1 MAEKVKVELNLKGVN
16 ELMKSGP
23 IQSAL
28 KAAGEAVARQA
39 GGEAHADSTRTINWI
54 AVQDIR
60 SDDEKDL
67 NALISAVSSVGLS
80 LRK

>member
-1 MAEKVKVELNLKGVN
+1 MAKNVKVELNLKGVN
-16 ELMKSGP
+16 ELMKSAP
-23 IQSAL
+23 IQAAL
-28 KAAGEAVARQA
+28 KSAGEAVARQA
-39 GGEAHADSTRTINWI
+39 GGQAHADSTRTINWI

-60 SDDEKDL
+60 SDDDNDL

>member
-1 MAEKVKVELNLKGVN
+1 MADKVKVELNLKGVN
-16 ELMKSGP
+16 ELMKSAP

-28 KAAGEAVARQA
+28 KAAGEAVAQQA
-39 GGEAHADSTRTINWI
+39 GGGAHADSTRTINWI

-67 NALISAVSSVGLS
+67 NVLISAASSVGLS

>member
-1 MAEKVKVELNLKGVN
+1 MADKVKVELNLKGVN
-16 ELMKSGP
+16 ELMKSAP

-39 GGEAHADSTRTINWI
+39 GGQAHADSTRTINWI
-54 AVQDIR
+54 AGQDIR

-67 NALISAVSSVGLS
+67 NALISAASSVGLS

>member
-1 MAEKVKVELNLKGVN
+1 MADKVKVELNLKGVN
-16 ELMKSGP
+16 ELMKSAP

-39 GGEAHADSTRTINWI
+39 GGQAHADSTRTINWI

-67 NALISAVSSVGLS
+67 NALISAASSVGLS